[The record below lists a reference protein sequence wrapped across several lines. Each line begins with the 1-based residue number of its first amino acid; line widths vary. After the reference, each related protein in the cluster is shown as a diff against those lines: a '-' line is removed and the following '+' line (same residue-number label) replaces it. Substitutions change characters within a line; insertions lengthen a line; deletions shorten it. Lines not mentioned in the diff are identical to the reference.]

1 MRCVCVSFLCIL
13 LLGGPVTVGPAVA
26 GPDVAGQP
34 GPPHRPQTTPVFDR
48 MAVIT
53 VRLMDDEGG
62 VTAVEVKVA
71 VKADEQQAGFQFIS
85 GEVIERSLILFV
97 FSQTLLTRF
106 HMRNV
111 EAPLDIA
118 FIGSDGAI
126 LDIQEMQPDLGNSG
140 PGLRTYGPS
149 QPFRYALEAHAG
161 FFRDHHISAGK
172 GWLLLR

>member
-1 MRCVCVSFLCIL
+1 MRSVSVSFLCIL
-13 LLGGPVTVGPAVA
+13 LLGGQVTIGQAIA

-34 GPPHRPQTTPVFDR
+34 SPRHRPQTTALFDR

-62 VTAVEVKVA
+62 VTAMEVKAA
-71 VKADEQQAGFQFIS
+71 VSSDEHQAGFQYIS
-85 GEVIERSLILFV
+85 AEVIEKNLILFV
-97 FSQTLLTRF
+97 FPEEIVTRF

-111 EAPLDIA
+111 VVPLDIA
-118 FIGSDGAI
+118 FISSDGDI
-126 LDIQEMQPDLGNSG
+126 LDIREMQPDLGNSG

-149 QPFRYALEAHAG
+149 QPFRYALEARAG
-161 FFRDHHISAGK
+161 FFREHHISAGK